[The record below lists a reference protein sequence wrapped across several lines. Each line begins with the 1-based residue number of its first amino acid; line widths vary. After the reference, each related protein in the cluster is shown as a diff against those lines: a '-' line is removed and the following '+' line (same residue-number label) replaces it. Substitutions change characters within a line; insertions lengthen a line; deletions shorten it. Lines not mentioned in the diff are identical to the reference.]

1 MEKKRVM
8 IFIDGSNF
16 YHGLKNVVGKVNIN
30 FQKLAEKLCGERELI
45 RIYYYNAPVK
55 REEDEEKYRSQQ
67 KFFSALDDVPYLTI
81 KLGRLEKRGDIWV
94 EKGVDVHLAVDML
107 SMAVK
112 NLYDVAILISGDG
125 DFASAIDAVKDL
137 GKHVEVAYVSQTYQ
151 LKTSWD
157 KFIPLTSEYLND
169 CFLATSQI

>member
-1 MEKKRVM
+1 MEKKRIM

-16 YHGLKNVVGKVNIN
+16 YHGLKNVVGKVNVN
-30 FQKLAEKLCGERELI
+30 FQRLAEKLCGERELI
-45 RIYYYNAPVK
+45 RMYYYNAPRK
-55 REEDEEKYRSQQ
+55 REEDEEKYKSQQ

-81 KLGRLEKRGDIWV
+81 KLGRLEKRGDTWV

-157 KFIPLTSEYLND
+157 KFIHLSSEYLKD
-169 CFLATSQI
+169 CFLETH

>member
-16 YHGLKNVVGKVNIN
+16 YHGLKNVVGKTNID
-30 FQKLAEKLCGERELI
+30 FQKLAEKLCGERDLI
-45 RIYYYNAPVK
+45 RTYYYNAPVQ
-55 REEDEEKYRSQQ
+55 REGREGNEEKYRSQQ
-67 KFFSALDDVPYLTI
+67 KFFSALDNVPYLTK
-81 KLGRLEKRGDIWV
+81 KLGRLEKRGNIWV

-137 GKHVEVAYVSQTYQ
+137 GKHVEVAYV
-151 LKTSWD
+151 
-157 KFIPLTSEYLND
+157 
-169 CFLATSQI
+169 

>member
-16 YHGLKNVVGKVNIN
+16 YHGLKNVLGKTNID
-30 FQKLAEKLCGERELI
+30 FQKLAEKLCGERELV
-45 RIYYYNAPVK
+45 RIYYYNAPVQ
-55 REEDEEKYRSQQ
+55 RENNEDNYKSQQ
-67 KFFSALDDVPYLTI
+67 KFFSALDDIPYLTTR
-81 KLGRLEKRGDIWV
+81 LGRLEKRGNTWV
-94 EKGVDVHLAVDML
+94 EKGVDVRLAVDML
-107 SMAVK
+107 SMGVK
-112 NLYDVAILISGDG
+112 NLYDVAVLISGDG

-157 KFIPLTSEYLND
+157 KFINLSSEYLKD
-169 CFLATSQI
+169 CFL